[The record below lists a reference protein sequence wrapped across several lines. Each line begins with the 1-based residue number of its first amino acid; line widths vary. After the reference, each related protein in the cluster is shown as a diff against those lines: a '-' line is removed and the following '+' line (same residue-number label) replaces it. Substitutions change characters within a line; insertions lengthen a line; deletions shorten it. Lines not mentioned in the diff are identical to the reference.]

1 MVLDSGKVR
10 GYLYITMKNPPL
22 LTRAQFEAK
31 VKAGH
36 RFCWASL
43 YERQD
48 YRLDL
53 GNGQV
58 TPVRDIT
65 NEPAH
70 WHRTIGR
77 K

>member
-10 GYLYITMKNPPL
+10 GYLYITMKNPPR
-22 LTRAQFEAK
+22 LTRAQFEEK
-31 VKAGH
+31 VKSGQ
-36 RFCWASL
+36 RFCWATL

-48 YRLDL
+48 YLLDI

-58 TPVRDIT
+58 TPIRDIT
-65 NEPAH
+65 NEPGN